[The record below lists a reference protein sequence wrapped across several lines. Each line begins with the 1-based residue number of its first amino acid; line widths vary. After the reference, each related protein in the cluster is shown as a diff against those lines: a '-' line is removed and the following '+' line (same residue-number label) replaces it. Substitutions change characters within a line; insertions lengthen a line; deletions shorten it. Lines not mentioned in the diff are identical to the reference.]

1 LCIYGFI
8 EYIPMTS
15 KDSIKHE
22 TINVS
27 IQFGDIKVQFNGEP
41 ENVTISVMNF
51 LSKNIP
57 EIDLAR
63 RISLNYSIP
72 ELINIYSPIIK
83 ITPEGPKI
91 LPDNVEIQNKK
102 FSDKEI
108 VMLYLLGSKIA
119 FELGKISDKSSRIS
133 DIQSST
139 NLNPK
144 SISSRLSELV
154 KAGYVSRSV
163 NKENQLELVVYGITT
178 VGISWLNNI
187 ITKKVSTK

>member
-63 RISLNYSIP
+63 RISLNYSVP

-178 VGISWLNNI
+178 VGVSWLNNI

>member
-63 RISLNYSIP
+63 RISLNYSVP

>member
-1 LCIYGFI
+1 
-8 EYIPMTS
+8 MTS
-15 KDSIKHE
+15 KDFEKHE
-22 TINVS
+22 IINVS
-27 IQFGDIKVQFNGEP
+27 VQLGDIKVQFSGEP
-41 ENVTISVMNF
+41 ENVASSVMNF

-57 EIDLAR
+57 EIGLAKK
-63 RISLNYSIP
+63 ISLNYSLS
-72 ELINIYSPIIK
+72 ELIDLYSPIIK

-91 LPDNVEIQNKK
+91 LPDNWEVQNKK

-108 VMLYLLGSKIA
+108 VMLFLLGLKIA
-119 FELGKISDKSSRIS
+119 FELGKSSDKSSPIS

-154 KAGYVSRSV
+154 KAGYVFRGV
-163 NKENQLELVVYGITT
+163 NKENQSEIVVYGITT

-187 ITKKVSTK
+187 ITKKINAK

>member
-1 LCIYGFI
+1 MCIYGFI
-8 EYIPMTS
+8 EYIPITS

-41 ENVTISVMNF
+41 ENVTTSVMNF
-51 LSKNIP
+51 LSKNVP

-91 LPDNVEIQNKK
+91 LPDNVDIQNKK

-187 ITKKVSTK
+187 ITKKISTK

>member
-1 LCIYGFI
+1 MCIYGFI

-187 ITKKVSTK
+187 ITKKISTK

>member
-1 LCIYGFI
+1 
-8 EYIPMTS
+8 MTS
-15 KDSIKHE
+15 KDFEKHE
-22 TINVS
+22 IINVS
-27 IQFGDIKVQFNGEP
+27 VQLGDIKVQFSGEP
-41 ENVTISVMNF
+41 ENVASSVMNF

-57 EIDLAR
+57 EIGLAKK
-63 RISLNYSIP
+63 ISLNYSLS
-72 ELINIYSPIIK
+72 ELIDLYSHIIK

-91 LPDNVEIQNKK
+91 LPDNWEMQNKK

-108 VMLYLLGSKIA
+108 VMLFLLGLKIA
-119 FELGKISDKSSRIS
+119 FELGKSYDKSSPIS

-154 KAGYVSRSV
+154 KAGYVFRGV
-163 NKENQLELVVYGITT
+163 NKENQSELVVYGITT

-187 ITKKVSTK
+187 ITKKINAK

>member
-1 LCIYGFI
+1 
-8 EYIPMTS
+8 MTS
-15 KDSIKHE
+15 KDFEKHE
-22 TINVS
+22 IMNVS
-27 IQFGDIKVQFNGEP
+27 VQLGDIKVQFSGEP
-41 ENVTISVMNF
+41 ENVASSVMNF

-57 EIDLAR
+57 EIVLAKK
-63 RISLNYSIP
+63 IFLNYSIS
-72 ELINIYSPIIK
+72 ELIDLYSSIIK

-91 LPDNVEIQNKK
+91 LPANGEMQNKK

-108 VMLYLLGSKIA
+108 VMLFLLGLKIA
-119 FELGKISDKSSRIS
+119 FELGKNSDKSSPIS

-154 KAGYVSRSV
+154 KAGYVFRGV
-163 NKENQLELVVYGITT
+163 NKENQSELVVYGITT

-187 ITKKVSTK
+187 ITKKINAK

>member
-1 LCIYGFI
+1 
-8 EYIPMTS
+8 MTS
-15 KDSIKHE
+15 KDFEKHE
-22 TINVS
+22 IMNVS
-27 IQFGDIKVQFNGEP
+27 VQLGDIKVQFSGEP
-41 ENVTISVMNF
+41 ENVASSVMNF

-57 EIDLAR
+57 EIVLAKK
-63 RISLNYSIP
+63 IFLNYSIS
-72 ELINIYSPIIK
+72 ELIDLYSPIIK

-91 LPDNVEIQNKK
+91 VPANGEMQNKK

-108 VMLYLLGSKIA
+108 VMLFLLGLKIA
-119 FELGKISDKSSRIS
+119 FELGKISEKSSPIS

-154 KAGYVSRSV
+154 KVGYVFRGV
-163 NKENQLELVVYGITT
+163 NKENQSELVVYGITT

-187 ITKKVSTK
+187 ITKKINAK

>member
-1 LCIYGFI
+1 
-8 EYIPMTS
+8 MTS
-15 KDSIKHE
+15 KDSVKHE

-41 ENVTISVMNF
+41 ENVPISVMNF

-63 RISLNYSIP
+63 RISLNYSVP